1 MNVIFKFQLSIFDDP
16 ERLIAI
22 KEQVYDEIMEAILTI
37 LKKLNLKT
45 CKEDLGKE
53 ISSEKND
60 ASLKENQGNTMANVE
75 VNIYVQ

>member
-1 MNVIFKFQLSIFDDP
+1 MNVIFKFQLSIFDDT
-16 ERLIAI
+16 ERLTAI

-60 ASLKENQGNTMANVE
+60 ASLKENQDNTMANVG